1 MTEQLKLILLK
12 LEHLSRMRG
21 YLEYSLSQVE
31 PSLHA
36 DNWTNLNPDQHESL
50 AAFRVR
56 FSEFQEHLGK
66 AMRKATVDEEQEA
79 DRYGTVLAFI
89 ERLKI
94 KILPPRDHARASQAE
109 AFGTVHV

>member
-31 PSLHA
+31 PILLLKDWA
-36 DNWTNLNPDQHESL
+36 GLNPEQHESL

-56 FSEFQEHLGK
+56 FSEFQEHLRK
-66 AMRKATVDEEQEA
+66 AMRSVAVEEEQEV
-79 DRYGTVLAFI
+79 DRFGTVLAFF